1 MKAIFYLLIT
11 VIIPFS
17 CQRKLQTSAQGNDA
31 IIYGNA
37 YEHLSN
43 GFMDS
48 AYLSFNTAKEEFLIE
63 NDSLNVA
70 NCLIQ
75 MAIIERELG
84 DNFGAQETALNAGK
98 FLNEQD
104 TVNDPYISANYNTL
118 GLTCNSLADYH
129 RALSFFYSAL
139 KHSNDSANNF
149 IFLNNIALAHRN
161 LKNYEKADSIYKQI
175 LADQSISNVEH
186 ARVLSNQANVRWESD
201 SSYFAVP
208 QLLDALRIRLK
219 EKDVRGQNAS
229 YAHLSDYYKSTKP
242 DSALFYAQKQYQTAI
257 KIKSPDAQVK
267 ALRRLIDS
275 GSKDSVQYYF
285 QTYAKLS
292 DSLDNARS
300 AAKNQFALIRYE
312 VEKNKAD
319 NLRLQNDNTEKESRL
334 FRQRVMT
341 GSLTWLMLL
350 FVGGGSF
357 WYKKRKERLELEAAA
372 KIKAS
377 KLETSKKVHD
387 VVANGIY
394 YVMSQIE
401 YNPNMDKEQLLD
413 SLDDMYNKSR
423 NISHEAEEDEE
434 VSTPDYHNALADKLK
449 SFAKENR
456 RVLLAGNEP
465 SIWCHVGN
473 NAKNEIREVLI
484 ELMVNM
490 SKHSRAENVVVR
502 FEPDEKKLLI
512 HYQDDGIGMA
522 EHSKKGKGMENT
534 VSRIK
539 GIGGAITFVQEPGK
553 GVKVTIQVPVAV

>member
-1 MKAIFYLLIT
+1 
-11 VIIPFS
+11 
-17 CQRKLQTSAQGNDA
+17 
-31 IIYGNA
+31 
-37 YEHLSN
+37 
-43 GFMDS
+43 
-48 AYLSFNTAKEEFLIE
+48 
-63 NDSLNVA
+63 
-70 NCLIQ
+70 
-75 MAIIERELG
+75 MAIIERDAG
-84 DNFGAQETALNAGK
+84 DYFGAQESALQARE
-98 FLNEQD
+98 FLNE
-104 TVNDPYISANYNTL
+104 NDSSHFPYITANYNTL
-118 GLTCNSLADYH
+118 GATSRSLEDYDQ
-129 RALSFFYSAL
+129 ALLFFEETVKFSL
-139 KHSNDSANNF
+139 DSANRK
-149 IFLNNIALAHRN
+149 IALNNIALAHRN
-161 LKNYEKADSIYKQI
+161 LENYGKADSIYQQI
-175 LADQSISNVEH
+175 LADQSISNKER
-186 ARVLSNQANVRWESD
+186 ARVLSNQANARWESD

-275 GSKDSVQYYF
+275 GCKDSVQYYF

-341 GSLTWLMLL
+341 GSLTCLMLL

-465 SIWCHVGN
+465 SIWSHVGN

-490 SKHSRAENVVVR
+490 SKHSLAENVVVR
-502 FEPDEKKLLI
+502 FERDEKKLLI